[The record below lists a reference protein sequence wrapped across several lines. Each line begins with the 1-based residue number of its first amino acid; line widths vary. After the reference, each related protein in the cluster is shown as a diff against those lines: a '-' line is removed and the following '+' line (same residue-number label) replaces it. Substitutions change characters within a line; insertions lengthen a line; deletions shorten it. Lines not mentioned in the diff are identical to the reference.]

1 MMKTYYVCVSRR
13 RKKTTWWYSAVFSF
27 PSLSKSYSWI
37 VSCEKIFVEMNLDF
51 RKCFTLISFFV
62 AFLFTSLI
70 SPIVRKPSLFLENN
84 LTLSQCSLL
93 FFYHSFRK
101 HFHIIKELINP
112 QNVSD
117 HTESTVHERITC
129 QLH

>member
-1 MMKTYYVCVSRR
+1 MFVFLGEE
-13 RKKTTWWYSAVFSF
+13 KKTTWWYSAVFSF

-37 VSCEKIFVEMNLDF
+37 VSCEKIFIEMNLDF

-62 AFLFTSLI
+62 AFLLTSLI
-70 SPIVRKPSLFLENN
+70 SPIVRKPSLFLGNN

-93 FFYHSFRK
+93 FFRK
-101 HFHIIKELINP
+101 HFHIIKVLINP
-112 QNVSD
+112 PNVSD

>member
-1 MMKTYYVCVSRR
+1 MFVFLEEE
-13 RKKTTWWYSAVFSF
+13 KKTTWWYSAVFSF

-37 VSCEKIFVEMNLDF
+37 VSCEKIFVDMNLDF

-84 LTLSQCSLL
+84 LTLNQCSLL
-93 FFYHSFRK
+93 FFYHSFPK

-117 HTESTVHERITC
+117 HSESTVHERITC